1 VVCPLQIRATEL
13 TTKTNIGLTTLSNT
27 IYLIYYTESVLRP
40 LRFLLVALAMAGLQA
55 ADLRLIDAVKNTDA
69 KAVRSLLA
77 LHVDLNAAEADG
89 FTALHWAAQRDNL
102 EIAGLLLAAGADV
115 KAASRYNITPLSLAC
130 TNGDAALID
139 RFLKAGADPNATS
152 EQGQTAL
159 MTAALTGKL
168 DAVKLLL
175 ARGAKVN
182 AKES

>member
-1 VVCPLQIRATEL
+1 MQA
-13 TTKTNIGLTTLSNT
+13 
-27 IYLIYYTESVLRP
+27 
-40 LRFLLVALAMAGLQA
+40 AGLH
-55 ADLRLIDAVKNTDA
+55 LIDAVKNADT
-69 KAVRSLLA
+69 KAVRSLLQQ
-77 LHVDLNAAEADG
+77 HVDLNATEADG

-102 EIAGLLLAAGADV
+102 EIADLLLSAGADV

-175 ARGAKVN
+175 LRGAKVN
-182 AKES
+182 AKESWKGQTRAHVGRFRRQRRRSRHAH